1 MANKKKYR
9 VKLLTGQREIL
20 TELTSLGTI
29 KVRVY
34 KRARVL
40 LLSDENREGGVKPD
54 SQIAEEVDVSLA
66 TVQRVRRE
74 FILGGLEAALSE
86 KPRSGAP
93 RKFKERDRAKITA
106 LACTKPPKGHARW
119 TLRLLAEK
127 MVELELVE
135 SISHVLNA
143 IKSYLCKSARKSCL
157 SPLGPRKRESQLKVG
172 QVG

>member
-9 VKLLTGQREIL
+9 VKLSTAQREIL
-20 TELTSLGTI
+20 EELTNSGTI

-34 KRARVL
+34 KRAKVL
-40 LLSDENREGGVKPD
+40 LMSDENRTGGSKPG

-66 TVQRVRRE
+66 TVQRVRQQFVE
-74 FILGGLEAALSE
+74 DGLQAALSE

-106 LACTKPPKGHARW
+106 LACTKPPKGYARW

-135 SISHVLNA
+135 SISHDTVDKVLKKTN
-143 IKSYLCKSARKSCL
+143 L
-157 SPLGPRKRESQLKVG
+157 SLT
-172 QVG
+172 

>member
-9 VKLLTGQREIL
+9 VKLTTAQREML
-20 TELTSLGTI
+20 NELTSSGTI

-34 KRARVL
+34 KRARIL
-40 LLSDENREGGVKPD
+40 LLSDENRAGGAKPG

-66 TVQRVRRE
+66 TVQRIGRQFVQA
-74 FILGGLEAALSE
+74 GLEAALSE

-93 RKFKERDRAKITA
+93 RTFKEQDRAKITA
-106 LACTKPPKGHARW
+106 LACSKPPEGRARW

-135 SISHVLNA
+135 SISHDTVDKVLKKTN
-143 IKSYLCKSARKSCL
+143 L
-157 SPLGPRKRESQLKVG
+157 SLI
-172 QVG
+172 

>member
-9 VKLLTGQREIL
+9 VKLSTAQREL
-20 TELTSLGTI
+20 LKELTSSGTV

-40 LLSDENREGGVKPD
+40 LLLDEKRAGGAKSG
-54 SQIAEEVDVSLA
+54 SQIAEEVDLSLA
-66 TVQRVRRE
+66 TVQRIRRQFVQE
-74 FILGGLEAALSE
+74 GLAAALNE

-106 LACTKPPKGHARW
+106 LACSKPPTGHARW

-135 SISHVLNA
+135 SISYDTVDKVLKKTN
-143 IKSYLCKSARKSCL
+143 L
-157 SPLGPRKRESQLKVG
+157 SLT
-172 QVG
+172 

>member
-9 VKLLTGQREIL
+9 VKLSTAQREIL
-20 TELTSLGTI
+20 KELTSSGSL

-40 LLSDENREGGVKPD
+40 LLSDENRAGGAKPG
-54 SQIAEEVDVSLA
+54 SQIAEEVEVSLA
-66 TVQRVRRE
+66 TVQRVRRQ
-74 FILGGLEAALSE
+74 FVQDGLQAALSE

-106 LACTKPPKGHARW
+106 LACAKPPKGHARW

-135 SISHVLNA
+135 SISYDTVDKVLKKTN
-143 IKSYLCKSARKSCL
+143 L
-157 SPLGPRKRESQLKVG
+157 SLI
-172 QVG
+172 